1 MLCLRWQKQDTSVCL
16 AVASHWLILV
26 LSSAA
31 EAHKVLVKAN
41 SALPKN
47 MLDMQILGSCLE
59 RPGTSRH
66 MQKLKYIAIRSPA
79 H

>member
-1 MLCLRWQKQDTSVCL
+1 MLCLRWQRQGTSVRL
-16 AVASHWLILV
+16 VVASHWLILV

-31 EAHKVLVKAN
+31 EAHKVLVKAD

-59 RPGTSRH
+59 RPVLSLWRRGPRD
-66 MQKLKYIAIRSPA
+66 I
-79 H
+79 